1 MTVFFFLLHRGLVFY
16 FLLRFPAY
24 NRTRYFVEQTKLPEV
39 VKFSKASEESA
50 FPLGKGLVRSA
61 HEFSSTAVGTS
72 SKILDGGSECVVSA
86 ITLPSETEESV
97 D

>member
-39 VKFSKASEESA
+39 VKFSKESEESA

-61 HEFSSTAVGTS
+61 HEFSSATS

-86 ITLPSETEESV
+86 MTLPSETEESV